1 MPWAIAM
8 SVSKD
13 RGVFRLFQ
21 ARQTAAPPRQ
31 RPPAQPHRV
40 LRVSR
45 HETDAVQII
54 LAAQIQL
61 RRWRRGE
68 PGHASF
74 KCVQRIREIVA
85 ARDSLVAQAVTRHRI
100 LTHRDE
106 HSSVVPDSPVTQHD
120 ERGSSL
126 ARTV

>member
-1 MPWAIAM
+1 MI
-8 SVSKD
+8 VSQD
-13 RGVFRLFQ
+13 RGGAHLFQ
-21 ARQTAAPPRQ
+21 ARQAAAPPRQ
-31 RPPAQPHRV
+31 RPPVQPHRV

-74 KCVQRIREIVA
+74 KCMQRIREIAA
-85 ARDSLVAQAVTRHRI
+85 ARDSLVAQAVAAHRI
-100 LTHRDE
+100 LTHGDE
-106 HSSVVPDSPVTQHD
+106 HSSVMPDSSVTQHD
-120 ERGSSL
+120 ERGNSL

>member
-1 MPWAIAM
+1 MLWAIAM

-13 RGVFRLFQ
+13 RGAFHLFQ
-21 ARQTAAPPRQ
+21 ARQTAAPLRQ
-31 RPPAQPHRV
+31 RPPVQPHRV

-74 KCVQRIREIVA
+74 KCMQRIREIAA
-85 ARDSLVAQAVTRHRI
+85 ARDSLVAQAVAAHRI
-100 LTHRDE
+100 PTHGDE
-106 HSSVVPDSPVTQHD
+106 HSSVMPDSPGAQHD
-120 ERGSSL
+120 ERGNSL
-126 ARTV
+126 SRTV